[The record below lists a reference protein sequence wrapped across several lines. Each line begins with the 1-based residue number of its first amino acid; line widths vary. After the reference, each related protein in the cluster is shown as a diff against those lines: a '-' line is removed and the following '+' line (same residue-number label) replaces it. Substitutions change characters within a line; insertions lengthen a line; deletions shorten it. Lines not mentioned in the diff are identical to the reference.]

1 LPKAHKNYTLAMRKY
16 VMKFIINTTNLQSGG
31 ALQVSMSLLEEWN
44 RTCPHHQFYVLLSY
58 QLSLLI
64 DKKKFEPNFSFHEF
78 NQNPTT
84 NLWTILHF
92 HKQLSK
98 LEAEFQPD
106 AVLSIF
112 GPALWTP
119 QKPHLVGFA
128 NGYYLFDE
136 SKYIQEKVLNNI
148 INRIRYF
155 LRRSLLLKQ
164 LKKEADH
171 YWVETT
177 VAQKKLS
184 STIDLNEKE
193 INVIGN
199 TYGAQFMNSQSNEG
213 ENTQFRFLYLSAY
226 YPHKNFE
233 TLPGVIRILKDRDIQ
248 CQFMLTLTNEQF
260 EEIFK
265 DNVCKEYLIN
275 MGPVNPSETIK
286 LYQDTDA
293 VFMPSLLETFSA
305 NYPEAMKMDKPILS
319 SNLEFAKEICGD
331 AALYFEPENELDIA
345 DKICEII
352 RNKDLQQ
359 DLILKGQK
367 QLNKFE
373 TPGSRAHKLISLLEE
388 ISVKK
393 K

>member
-1 LPKAHKNYTLAMRKY
+1 MRNY

-44 RTCPHHQFYVLLSY
+44 RSCPHHQFYVLLSY

-64 DKKKFEPNFSFHEF
+64 DKKKFESNFSFHEF

-98 LEAEFQPD
+98 LEAEFQPH

-119 QKPHLVGFA
+119 QKSHLVGFA

-136 SKYIQEKVLNNI
+136 SKYIQEKVLNNMLQ
-148 INRIRYF
+148 RIRYF

-164 LKKEADH
+164 LKKEADLI
-171 YWVETT
+171 WVETSL
-177 VAQKKLS
+177 AQKKL
-184 STIDLNEKE
+184 IEILNLKEEKVV
-193 INVIGN
+193 IIGN
-199 TYGAQFMNSQSNEG
+199 THSAHFENNSKGKE
-213 ENTQFRFLYLSAY
+213 EDKPFLFLYLSAY

-233 TLPGVIRILKDRDIQ
+233 ILPRVIRILKDRNIQ

-265 DNVCKEYLIN
+265 DDLCKEYLIN
-275 MGPVNPSETIK
+275 IGPVNPNETIK
-286 LYQDTDA
+286 LYQETDA
-293 VFMPSLLETFSA
+293 AFMPSLLETFSA

-319 SNLEFAKEICGD
+319 SNMDFAKEICGD
-331 AALYFEPENELDIA
+331 AALYFEPENEWDIA

-359 DLILKGQK
+359 DLILKGRK

-373 TPGSRAHKLISLLEE
+373 TPGSRAHKLISLLEK
-388 ISVKK
+388 ISAKK
-393 K
+393 E